1 MPRTFLGKSI
11 PNHQPPIVPFKRR
24 RPSFL
29 LYYLGPLVMILAFV
43 LINIDSSS
51 SNRNT
56 HQASIYLNR
65 PSTSGSRILAA
76 GFIYKNYCALK
87 EPDPPYNKTR
97 IGKVFTPENVFPLLP
112 IEILTDP
119 LGGGEKCTPADWTF
133 EIYEILAWK
142 ILIILN
148 WLAGTLA
155 ILFTIYAGLLYIGGF
170 ANEGNIKKA
179 KSILI
184 ATYLG
189 LVLVIMA
196 RVILYGTIAIFS
208 KNGVNPSDLGVEID
222 LPPPPPPP

>member
-65 PSTSGSRILAA
+65 PSTSGSRILAD
-76 GFIYKNYCALK
+76 GFEYTNPC
-87 EPDPPYNKTR
+87 R
-97 IGKVFTPENVFPLLP
+97 IKDDKGVLTELGESFKPVNVFPLLP
-112 IEILTDP
+112 QKILRPVSGPVDD
-119 LGGGEKCTPADWTF
+119 KKDCTPSNWTF
-133 EIYEILAWK
+133 EIYQILAWK
-142 ILIILN
+142 ILIIFN

-155 ILFTIYAGLLYIGGF
+155 ILLTIYAGLLYIGGF

-184 ATYLG
+184 ATYIG
-189 LVLVIMA
+189 LILVIMA
-196 RVILYGTIAIFS
+196 RVILYGTISVFS
-208 KNGVNPSDLGVEID
+208 NKGVDPNDIQSIIK
-222 LPPPPPPP
+222 LPE